1 MSWAWID
8 ARAGPAGAAL
18 TLAALCGLFFY
29 LRRSGPPAAP
39 AALGATG
46 CRALAG
52 VGMLAAL
59 GLAGLA
65 AAMTGLWPGVDGL
78 ALDAAVGGW
87 IERHVGPAWHGP
99 LLAFTQ
105 LGHVGLLVP
114 LVAAVLLAL
123 LRRHDGLR
131 AGAWL
136 LGTAGAA
143 LATRVIKSAVGRPR
157 PADAWVAEG
166 GHSFPSGH
174 SAGTL
179 AVFGLLVWLLLPH
192 LRRAW
197 RRPVALAA
205 LALALG
211 VGASRVLL
219 RVHYASDVLAGW
231 LLALA
236 WAACVVCMAEWALRR
251 RRAPAPG

>member
-1 MSWAWID
+1 MSWAGID
-8 ARAGPAGAAL
+8 AWAAPAGAAL
-18 TLAALCGLFFY
+18 TLAALGGLFFY
-29 LRRSGPPAAP
+29 LRRPGPPAAP
-39 AALGATG
+39 AALGPAA

-52 VGMLAAL
+52 AGVLAAL

-65 AAMTGLWPGVDGL
+65 ASMAGLWPGVDGL
-78 ALDAAVGGW
+78 ALDAAVSGW
-87 IERHVGPAWHGP
+87 IERRVGPAWHGP
-99 LLAFTQ
+99 LVAFTQ

-114 LVAAVLLAL
+114 LAAAVLLVL
-123 LRRHDGLR
+123 LRRRDRLR
-131 AGAWL
+131 AGVWL
-136 LGTAGAA
+136 LGTAGAG
-143 LATRVIKSAVGRPR
+143 LWTRAIKSAVARPR
-157 PADAWVAEG
+157 PAEAWVAEG

-179 AVFGLLVWLLLPH
+179 ALFGLLVWLLLPH

-197 RRPVALAA
+197 RLPLALAA

-236 WAACVVCMAEWALRR
+236 WGACMVCAAEWALRR
-251 RRAPAPG
+251 RGACLRA